1 MALRQEDLR
10 DSAPAEVLA
19 FPTAVVRAR
28 AARHRRALFLRRR
41 MTVASVA
48 LLLAAGLGLTVGGAS
63 ASVPVSPDAPR
74 SVRIANGDTL
84 WGLASRYAPEA
95 DPRAFVD
102 EVLRLNDLSGAPA
115 VGAKVRLPR
124 G

>member
-1 MALRQEDLR
+1 MALRQEDLTR
-10 DSAPAEVLA
+10 GASAEVLA
-19 FPTAVVRAR
+19 FPSALVRAR
-28 AARHRRALFLRRR
+28 AARQQRALFLRRR
-41 MTVASVA
+41 VTVGTVA

-63 ASVPVSPDAPR
+63 AGVPVSSDAPR
-74 SVRIANGDTL
+74 SVRIENGDTL
-84 WGLASRYAPEA
+84 WGLASRYAPGA

-115 VGAKVRLPR
+115 VGTEVRLPR